1 LVASSGVS
9 SLPFPGVGDEREP
22 GGVPGEQTLTIAGW
36 DEGVPQMK
44 LGEKATLDITSDYA
58 YGNQE
63 FPGLIPKNS
72 NLIL

>member
-1 LVASSGVS
+1 M
-9 SLPFPGVGDEREP
+9 
-22 GGVPGEQTLTIAGW
+22 LTMAGW

-44 LGEKATLDITSDYA
+44 LGEKARLDITSDYA
-58 YGNQE
+58 YGNKE

>member
-1 LVASSGVS
+1 M
-9 SLPFPGVGDEREP
+9 
-22 GGVPGEQTLTIAGW
+22 LTTAGW

-58 YGNQE
+58 YGDQE